1 MSFSLSSN
9 KVFSNVVL
17 LTCDSRLNS
26 GELKNPY
33 KDTKGNSEIRSQ
45 KMTENVNTYYIFTG
59 TQTENNLILYVY
71 RLYSNSKNLRT
82 GYLKVSLIS

>member
-1 MSFSLSSN
+1 
-9 KVFSNVVL
+9 
-17 LTCDSRLNS
+17 
-26 GELKNPY
+26 
-33 KDTKGNSEIRSQ
+33 
-45 KMTENVNTYYIFTG
+45 MTENVNTYYIFTG